1 MAREDFSFFHPLRV
15 RWAEVDMQ
23 GVVFNAHYLAY
34 FDAVL
39 TEYWAVLT
47 GARNATGDGVFEHMY
62 VVKSVIDYHGPARFD
77 DVLDIGVRIARMGT
91 ASMTCHFEI
100 HRGGEHLI
108 TGETVYVHAIDGNS
122 APFPDAFRDKVA
134 EFEMTPVERA

>member
-1 MAREDFSFFHPLRV
+1 
-15 RWAEVDMQ
+15 MQ

-34 FDAVL
+34 FDAAL
-39 TEYWAVLT
+39 TEYWAALT
-47 GARNATGDGVFEHMY
+47 GARNAGGDGVFEHMY

-77 DVLDIGVRIARMGT
+77 DVLDIGVRIARMGR

-100 HRGGEHLI
+100 HRGAEHLI
-108 TGETVYVHAIDGNS
+108 SGETVYVHAIDGNS
-122 APFPDAFRDKVA
+122 ASFPDAFRGKVA

>member
-1 MAREDFSFFHPLRV
+1 
-15 RWAEVDMQ
+15 MQ

-34 FDAVL
+34 FDAAL
-39 TEYWAVLT
+39 TEYWAALT
-47 GARNATGDGVFEHMY
+47 GARNAAGDGVFEHMY

-77 DVLDIGVRIARMGT
+77 DVLDIGVRIARMGR

-108 TGETVYVHAIDGNS
+108 TGETVYVHAVDGNS
-122 APFPDAFRDKVA
+122 APFPEAFRDRA
-134 EFEMTPVERA
+134 TEFETTSVERA

>member
-34 FDAVL
+34 FDAAL
-39 TEYWAVLT
+39 TEYWAALT
-47 GARNATGDGVFEHMY
+47 GARDATGDGVFGHMY

-77 DVLDIGVRIARMGT
+77 DVLDIGVRSARMGR
-91 ASMTCHFEI
+91 ASMTFHFEI

-108 TGETVYVHAIDGNS
+108 TGETVYVHAIDGKS
-122 APFPDAFRDKVA
+122 EPFAEAFRDRA
-134 EFEMTPVERA
+134 TEFETTPVERA

>member
-34 FDAVL
+34 FDAAL
-39 TEYWAVLT
+39 TEYWAALT
-47 GARNATGDGVFEHMY
+47 GARNAGGDGVFEHMY

-77 DVLDIGVRIARMGT
+77 DVLDIGVRIARMGR

-100 HRGGEHLI
+100 HRGAEHLI
-108 TGETVYVHAIDGNS
+108 TGETVYVHAIDGSS
-122 APFPDAFRDKVA
+122 ASFPDTFRGKVA